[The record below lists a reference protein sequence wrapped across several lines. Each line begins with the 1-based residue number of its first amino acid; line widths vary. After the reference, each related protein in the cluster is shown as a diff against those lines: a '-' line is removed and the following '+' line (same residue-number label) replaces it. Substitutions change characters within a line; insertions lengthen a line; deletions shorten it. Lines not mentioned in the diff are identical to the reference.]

1 MHHIAVL
8 SPVFS
13 DGWLNHLHC
22 CGFYR
27 HLRAPFYQKD
37 PTIGGKFTPD
47 FTPIVRISYGVLH
60 RPAFALSAA
69 WIIFA
74 CSQNYAGEN
83 NSYLSNKTLSN
94 INLFESVSQSFLVL
108 EMVSATESTLQRR
121 FPHSLH
127 LHDSR
132 ANF

>member
-1 MHHIAVL
+1 MAFTVIYGL
-8 SPVFS
+8 
-13 DGWLNHLHC
+13 
-22 CGFYR
+22 
-27 HLRAPFYQKD
+27 APFYQKD
-37 PTIGGKFTPD
+37 PTIGGMFTPD

-127 LHDSR
+127 LHDSS